1 MFFRIGS
8 YEFFIEPAPQ
18 YSFFETDSVKNTAI
32 DREVWV
38 LGHRIVISRVGPRFP
53 RSRLTA

>member
-8 YEFFIEPAPQ
+8 YEFFIDAAPQ
-18 YSFFETDSVKNTAI
+18 YSFFEIDHVKNTAI

-38 LGHRIVISRVGPRFP
+38 FGRHIVISRVGPRFP
-53 RSRLTA
+53 RRLTA